1 MSEFTNDARE
11 LVKDSWSEY
20 TVLCEYYATLT
31 GFFDF
36 EVLSDDLEWMK
47 TRLVGG
53 PTTPIDDIQRYS
65 NIKTHIKRFSKIVDM
80 IRANYAKYEPF
91 DLRKA
96 FAPRIDNQRNQQYFW
111 SDTKRSRYG
120 FADETANISEVD
132 QLFLEYDYAKE
143 NTKPEDFLL
152 YLANPEF
159 AFDQYFLHPV
169 SNQNGSTKTVI
180 HIFAII
186 QYYFDFIKI
195 HRDEIQYDL
204 DDFGFITNM
213 NYDQF
218 PPTLWRGVYSQF
230 VNHWSTQTQTAPKTA

>member
-1 MSEFTNDARE
+1 M
-11 LVKDSWSEY
+11 
-20 TVLCEYYATLT
+20 
-31 GFFDF
+31 
-36 EVLSDDLEWMK
+36 
-47 TRLVGG
+47 
-53 PTTPIDDIQRYS
+53 
-65 NIKTHIKRFSKIVDM
+65 
-80 IRANYAKYEPF
+80 
-91 DLRKA
+91 
-96 FAPRIDNQRNQQYFW
+96 
-111 SDTKRSRYG
+111 
-120 FADETANISEVD
+120 EVD